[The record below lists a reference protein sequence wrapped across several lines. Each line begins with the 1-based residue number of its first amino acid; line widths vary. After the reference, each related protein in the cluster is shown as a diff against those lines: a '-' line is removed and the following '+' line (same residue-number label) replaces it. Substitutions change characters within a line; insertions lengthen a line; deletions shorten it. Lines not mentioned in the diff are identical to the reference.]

1 MTLPRANRRLI
12 SRSTLVL
19 LALVA
24 LAILFVGTPT
34 ASADEPP
41 SPPHAD
47 APEAPGGL
55 RVYPGGS
62 EELVASWRAPYYDGG
77 SPITEYRVQWK
88 SGSEDYDDSASST
101 RQAVIADTARPTHT
115 IGGLRSGTEY
125 TVRVIATNIAGD
137 GPPSLEESATTRS
150 ESGPKSGDEADGSR
164 VGYGGDG
171 VYTWWD
177 GDREMRVRIEPD
189 EDPQRYGGGE
199 GEPVFR
205 SDSGGGVMTLPG
217 GVLLALDP
225 TWSSSKVD
233 AFFSKNKI
241 KRNRVSELGFL
252 DNAFFVETEPGFPSL
267 QLANDLAAQEGVIIS
282 TPNWASEIETHQTP
296 PEDEDDHGD
305 TIDTATALPLNTR
318 MSGVIH
324 SYGDMDVFSFQV
336 SESTLV
342 AVGNFKEGEE
352 GGLDAL
358 DGNSFTVVDTSDSI
372 LNFFVH
378 GYNLV
383 RLEAGTYYAKVDNK
397 SYTPDT
403 SRWEYNIEVRTI
415 PDQGDT
421 IKTAADISV
430 QSDYSVFADLHSL
443 RDVDIFKIVVDTPT
457 EVIVDATLR
466 PWIWILFFGGGGGPI
481 VPINVDLLDGSGD
494 LLHLPSDGFP
504 GSRAYRLDPAGT
516 YYLRISSSSY
526 LRASDVRPYVI
537 RLFENSEYTEYI
549 EGCADITADS
559 IDPLFGCQWHLDN
572 DGDNEG
578 TPGND
583 INLGDVWQTTRGE
596 GVNVAII
603 DQTVESD
610 HEDLTENWNA
620 DLSHDYRYSADTLS
634 DQDHGTAVAGI
645 VAARDNGEGIIGV
658 APRASIVG
666 YNLLSGN
673 SSLATALDAFTRNM
687 EDIAVSN
694 NSWGHLYGSYLMAS
708 QLWTEA
714 LKAGAT
720 RGMDG
725 KGIFYVFAAGN
736 SHEYGHHVNL
746 AESKNSYFQTLA
758 CAVDSDGTRKYYS
771 ETGSALWVCAPSA
784 SVTTDNLNR
793 YRHDF
798 GGTSAA
804 SPVVAGVAALV
815 RSANPS
821 LTWRDVKLILAE
833 SAQKTDP
840 DNAAWKEGALEYGSR
855 TERYFYNPEYGFG
868 VVDTTEAV
876 ALAESWTNLPPMES
890 VSASSGWIDLPIP
903 DFTDEDGPT
912 TVSRELLLSS
922 EVGFTE
928 FVEITVEFDHPSFQN
943 LEIEIQSPA
952 GTVSTLTVPRESGGN
967 TELDTWFRFGSAAH
981 LGEDPSG
988 VWTLRLA
995 DHAAG
1000 RKGKIAA
1007 WSIKVY
1013 GHGEGVAVPRT
1024 LVLPEDRDWVEA
1036 PELTAPETPGQTVV
1050 SPGDG
1055 RLTVRWLAPEEENGS
1070 EVTAYTVRWSAWD
1083 APADVFEVT
1092 VTDLTSLTDGDEYA
1106 VQIPWLTN
1114 GIEYTVRVIAVS
1126 GNGER
1131 ELEEV
1136 RAIPAI
1142 PGVAGIPVDI
1152 CNRTEQVRDA
1162 ILAKLWD
1169 TNDCSLVTSV
1179 QLQSLRGK
1187 LDLRG
1192 SGIDSLLVEDFR
1204 YLTNLEILYL
1214 DYNTLSGL
1222 PDGVFDSLTNLWL
1235 LRLSGN
1241 DLSTLPD
1248 GVFDNLTNLEV
1259 LDLSWNFF
1267 LTTLP
1272 DGVFDNLINLEY
1284 LDLSVNHLSALPDGA
1299 FDNLTNLNNLYLDG
1313 GDHSTLPDGIFDNLT
1328 SLEQLDLGGN
1338 DLSALA
1344 DGIFD
1349 RLTSLERLDLGGN
1362 DLSTLPEGIFDGLT
1376 SLERLDLGGNDLS
1389 TPPEGIF
1396 DDLTGLEYLSLRAN
1410 GLSTLSDGVFDN
1422 LTELRSL
1429 DLTRNAFSALPDAF
1443 DNLPK
1448 LWLLRLGW
1456 NGLST
1461 LPEGVFDNLTNLQ
1474 SLYLNDNNL
1483 HVSSD
1488 AFDNLPKL
1496 RSLYL
1501 SGNGLSTL
1509 PDGVFDN
1516 LVGLNTLRL
1525 DDNEFNV
1532 LPDAFD
1538 NLPNLYSLHL
1548 ENNGLS
1554 TLPDGVFDDLTD
1566 LKYLYLSRN
1575 SLSTLP
1581 DGVFDNLIGL
1591 EDLRLTDNSLSTLP
1605 DGVFDNLARLKYLH
1619 LENNGLST
1627 LPEGVFD
1634 GLIGLSGLHLR
1645 ENGLSNLPD
1654 GIFDNLTSLRSLML
1668 SENDLSSLPDG
1679 VFDDLTD
1686 LYTLHLLENDL
1697 SVLPEGVFDGLT
1709 RLERLHLYD
1718 NDLSAL
1724 PDGVFDGLTKLEL
1737 LSLSGN
1743 DLSALPEGV
1752 FDGLTKLESLTL
1764 SRNDLAAL
1772 PVRVFDSLSN
1782 LEDLYLYENDLS
1794 ELPDDLFEGLRNLR
1808 RLELRDNP
1816 GEPFTFMAELVQ
1828 GGEDAVAVETGQAVP
1843 FDMAVSLSGQGGA
1856 LSTASVTVFAGT
1868 SRSEEIQVTP
1878 DADEPVTVTV
1888 ASAVFEPSAPSGIVS
1903 VEASFFWDFE
1913 YDRYYFDGIEA
1924 SIGPALT
1931 LGDIVANTPATG
1943 APTITGTARVGETL
1957 TVDTTAISDADG
1969 LDNVGYSYQWLA
1981 DDTEIA
1987 GATDPTYT
1995 PVADDV
2001 GKAIKVQVT
2010 FIDDR
2015 DFEESLASEATEA
2028 VVPAATSADDGAI
2041 WSATMT
2047 VGGSGTYYGYSSF
2060 SETGELSPKEFS
2072 LEGSDYTVWVL
2083 GEDDGGQAYL
2093 ILNQEIPVD
2102 FVLQLG
2108 AVRLVSKDAETQDLG
2123 SAYHYQWDVGT
2134 VSLSVGDKVEVGLR
2148 TDNNPAT
2155 GAPTI
2160 GGTPQVGE
2168 TLTVD
2173 TSGIDDADG
2182 IGNATFS
2189 YQWIA
2194 GTTDISGATGST
2206 YAPVAADA
2214 GKAIKVRVSFD
2225 DDQNNFESLTS
2236 EATAAVAAKPN
2247 TPATGA
2253 PAISGTAQV
2262 GETLTVDTSGIDDVD
2277 GMSGAVFSY
2286 QWLANE
2292 VNIDTDIAGAT
2303 DPTYT
2308 PVADDVG
2315 KAIKVQVTFIDD
2327 RDFEESLASEATA
2340 TVVTPLTA
2348 EFQDAPDKHLGTGV
2362 FTFDIA
2368 FSEPISIGYV
2378 TLRDDSLEVTNGSA
2392 TKAKRVN
2399 GQSDLWKIT
2408 VEPDSD
2414 ADVTVVLPI
2423 TEDCGSDGAVCT
2435 RDGTK
2440 LSNRSELTVPGPA
2453 AANAPATG
2461 LPTISGTA
2469 QVGETLTVD
2478 TSGIDDADGIG
2489 NATFSYQWIAGTTDI
2504 SGATGSTYAPV
2515 AADAGKAIKVRVSF
2529 DDDQNNFESL
2539 TSEATAAVA
2548 AKPNTPATG
2557 APAISGTAQVG
2568 ETLTVDTSGIDD
2580 VDGMSGAVFS
2590 YQWLANEVNIDTE
2603 IAGATDPTYTPVADD
2618 VGKAIKVQVTF
2629 IDDRDFEESLAS
2641 EATATVVTP
2650 LTAEFQDAPDKHLGT
2665 GVFTFDI
2672 AFSEPISIGYV
2683 TLRDDSLEVTNGS
2696 ATKAKRVNG
2705 QSDLWKI
2712 TVEPD
2717 SDADVTVVLPI
2728 TEDCGSD
2735 GAVCTR
2741 DGTKLSNRSE
2751 LTVPGPAAANAP
2763 ATGLPTISGTAQ
2775 VGETLTVDTSGID
2788 DADGIGNATFSYQ
2801 WIAGTT
2807 DISGATGSTYAP
2819 VAADAGKAIKVR
2831 VSFDDD
2837 QNNFESLTSEA
2848 TAAVAA
2854 KPNTPATGLPT
2865 ISGTAQVGETLT
2877 ASASDIDDAD
2887 GIGNATFSYQ
2897 WIAGTTDITGATGSS
2912 YAPLVADLGK
2922 TIKVRVSFDDDDDN
2936 EETLTSEA
2944 TATVVTPLTA
2954 EFRDAPDKHLGT
2966 GVFTFEIAFSEPISI
2981 GYVTLRDDS
2990 LDVTNGSATKAK
3002 RLDGQSDLWE
3012 ITVEPDSNA
3021 AVTVVL
3027 PITEDCES
3035 DGAVCTRDGTELS
3048 NRSELT
3054 VPGPAAANS
3063 PATGAPIISGTA
3075 RVGETLTVDTSG
3087 IDDADGMSGAVFSY
3101 QWLADGVDIAGATS
3115 DTYTPVADDVGKAV
3129 KVRVIFNDDDDN
3141 EETLTSP
3148 ATAAVAAETAAPDA
3162 PQSLNVSPDDTGTL
3176 DVSWEAPA
3184 SDGGSA
3190 ITGYKVQWKSGSE
3203 DYDGS
3208 AGSTRQAETTDP
3220 ASRTHTI
3227 TGLTNGVEYGVRVIA
3242 VNDVGDGPPSDE
3254 ATGTPRETTPPEL
3267 ATATVDGTT
3276 LTLTYDKDLDENSE
3290 PSSDAFS
3297 VTVGG
3302 TGRAV
3307 DGVSVSGSSVI
3318 LTLGSAVT
3326 SEDTVT
3332 VSYTVPTDAAA
3343 SRILDETGNAAAY
3356 FNGEPV
3362 ANNTPPP
3369 ANTPATGAP
3378 TISGTAQVGKTLTA
3392 ETSAIADADGMSGAV
3407 FTYQWLAN
3415 GADIAGATS
3424 DTYTL
3429 VADDV
3434 SKAIQVRVIFTD
3446 NADNEET
3453 LTSEATAAV
3462 EPRPNSPATGAPTI
3476 GGTVRVGETLTASTS
3491 DIDDADGM
3499 SKAVFSYQ
3507 WLANGAE
3514 IAGATSDT
3522 YTLVDADLDKAV
3534 KVRVIFTDNRSHQET
3549 LTSEATAAVATAADE
3564 SAVWSATLT
3573 VGSIAGFRGF
3583 WKDVGMGELTSEV
3596 FTLDGVDYTVKVL
3609 SDTNGLQFD
3618 LTLDKAL
3625 PVGFTLQVGATTL
3638 SSQDASIR
3646 EYSSGATQYGWAN
3659 QGVMLADGDTVQISL
3674 TLAE

>member
-1 MTLPRANRRLI
+1 MTLLRANRRLI

-19 LALVA
+19 LALAV

-47 APEAPGGL
+47 PPEAPKGL

-62 EELVASWRAPYYDGG
+62 EELVASWRAPYDDGG

-101 RQAVIADTARPTHT
+101 RQAVIADTARPTYT

-150 ESGPKSGDEADGSR
+150 ESGPKSVDEADGSR
-164 VGYGGDG
+164 VGYGGDR

-225 TWSSSKVD
+225 TWSSSQVD

-282 TPNWASEIETHQTP
+282 TPNWASEFETHQTP

-318 MSGVIH
+318 MSGVIN
-324 SYGDMDVFSFQV
+324 SDGDMDVFSFQV

-358 DGNSFTVVDTSDSI
+358 DGNSFTVVDASGSI

-403 SRWEYNIEVRTI
+403 TRWDYNIEVRTI

-457 EVIVDATLR
+457 EVIVDADLR
-466 PWIWILFFGGGGGPI
+466 PWIWILFFGGGGGAI

-516 YYLRISSSSY
+516 YYLRISASSY

-559 IDPLFGCQWHLDN
+559 IDPLFGCQWHLHN

-634 DQDHGTAVAGI
+634 DEDHGTAVAGI

-666 YNLLSGN
+666 YNFLSGN
-673 SSLATALDAFTRNM
+673 PSLATALDAFTRNL

-694 NSWGHLYGSYLMAS
+694 NSWGQFYGSYLMAS

-868 VVDTTEAV
+868 VVDATEAV

-912 TVSRELLLSS
+912 TVSGELLFSS

-928 FVEITVEFDHPSFQN
+928 FVEITVEFDHPSFQD

-1024 LVLPEDRDWVEA
+1024 LILPEDRDWVEA

-1179 QLQSLRGK
+1179 QLQSLRGE
-1187 LDLRG
+1187 LDLRD

-1259 LDLSWNFF
+1259 LDLSWSFF

-1272 DGVFDNLINLEY
+1272 DGVFDNLTNLEY

-1328 SLEQLDLGGN
+1328 SLYSLHLENNG
-1338 DLSALA
+1338 LSTLP

-1349 RLTSLERLDLGGN
+1349 SLTSLERLDLGGN

-1376 SLERLDLGGNDLS
+1376 SLQRLDLGGNDLS
-1389 TPPEGIF
+1389 TLPEGIFDGLTSLQRLDLGGNDLGTPPEGIF

-1410 GLSTLSDGVFDN
+1410 GLSTLPDSVFDN

-1496 RSLYL
+1496 WSLYL
-1501 SGNGLSTL
+1501 DGNGLSTL

-1516 LVGLNTLRL
+1516 LVGLKTLRL

-1581 DGVFDNLIGL
+1581 DGVFDNLFGL
-1591 EDLRLTDNSLSTLP
+1591 EVLGLTDNSLSTLP
-1605 DGVFDNLARLKYLH
+1605 EGVFDNLARLKHLF

-1634 GLIGLSGLHLR
+1634 GLIDLYGLHLR
-1645 ENGLSNLPD
+1645 GNGLSSLPD
-1654 GIFDNLTSLRSLML
+1654 GIFDNLTSIRSLSL
-1668 SENDLSSLPDG
+1668 SENYLSTLPDG

-1686 LYTLHLLENDL
+1686 LYMLYLQENDL

-1724 PDGVFDGLTKLEL
+1724 PEGVFDGLTKLEL

-1764 SRNDLAAL
+1764 SHNDLAAL

-1828 GGEDAVAVETGQAVP
+1828 EGEDAVAVETGQAVP

-1903 VEASFFWDFE
+1903 VEASFFWVFE

-1995 PVADDV
+1995 LVADDV

-2010 FIDDR
+2010 F
-2015 DFEESLASEATEA
+2015 T
-2028 VVPAATSADDGAI
+2028 
-2041 WSATMT
+2041 
-2047 VGGSGTYYGYSSF
+2047 
-2060 SETGELSPKEFS
+2060 
-2072 LEGSDYTVWVL
+2072 
-2083 GEDDGGQAYL
+2083 DDGG
-2093 ILNQEIPVD
+2093 NQETLTSATTAAVD
-2102 FVLQLG
+2102 PDPGPITGFTVVDASDQSVEGALADGGTLALDDPDGGSFGIRADLEPGATIGSMRLQLTG
-2108 AVRLVSKDAETQDLG
+2108 EETHDQTENIAPYSLYGDSGGNLSGESLPVGEYTLTATAYSEARLGGNVLGTLKVSFSVTATQ
-2123 SAYHYQWDVGT
+2123 QT
-2134 VSLSVGDKVEVGLR
+2134 N
-2148 TDNNPAT
+2148 TPAT
-2155 GAPTI
+2155 GQPTI
-2160 GGTPQVGE
+2160 TGTAQVGETLTADISGIGDDDGLPAESEFDYQWIAGTTDISGATGSSYAPLVADLGKTIKVRVSFDDDLNNFESLTSAATAAVAAKPNSPATGLPTISGTARVGE

-2182 IGNATFS
+2182 IDNATFS

-2206 YAPVAADA
+2206 YTLVADDA
-2214 GKAIKVRVSFD
+2214 GLTIQVKVSFFD
-2225 DDQNNFESLTS
+2225 DKNN
-2236 EATAAVAAKPN
+2236 
-2247 TPATGA
+2247 
-2253 PAISGTAQV
+2253 Q
-2262 GETLTVDTSGIDDVD
+2262 ETLT
-2277 GMSGAVFSY
+2277 
-2286 QWLANE
+2286 
-2292 VNIDTDIAGAT
+2292 
-2303 DPTYT
+2303 
-2308 PVADDVG
+2308 
-2315 KAIKVQVTFIDD
+2315 
-2327 RDFEESLASEATA
+2327 SEATA

-2348 EFQDAPDKHLGTGV
+2348 EFQDMPDKHLGTGV
-2362 FTFDIA
+2362 FTFEIT

-2414 ADVTVVLPI
+2414 AAVTVVLPI

-2453 AANAPATG
+2453 AANSPATGAPIISGTARVGETLTVDTSGIDDADGMSGAVFSYQWLANDAEITGATSNSYTLVDADFDKAVKVRVIFNDDDANEETLTSEETAAVAPRPNTPATG

-2504 SGATGSTYAPV
+2504 SGATGSTYAPLV
-2515 AADAGKAIKVRVSF
+2515 ADLGKTIKVRVSF
-2529 DDDQNNFESL
+2529 TD
-2539 TSEATAAVA
+2539 
-2548 AKPNTPATG
+2548 G
-2557 APAISGTAQVG
+2557 ASNV
-2568 ETLTVDTSGIDD
+2568 ETLT
-2580 VDGMSGAVFS
+2580 
-2590 YQWLANEVNIDTE
+2590 
-2603 IAGATDPTYTPVADD
+2603 
-2618 VGKAIKVQVTF
+2618 
-2629 IDDRDFEESLAS
+2629 S

-2665 GVFTFDI
+2665 GVFTF
-2672 AFSEPISIGYV
+2672 E
-2683 TLRDDSLEVTNGS
+2683 
-2696 ATKAKRVNG
+2696 
-2705 QSDLWKI
+2705 I
-2712 TVEPD
+2712 T
-2717 SDADVTVVLPI
+2717 
-2728 TEDCGSD
+2728 
-2735 GAVCTR
+2735 
-2741 DGTKLSNRSE
+2741 
-2751 LTVPGPAAANAP
+2751 
-2763 ATGLPTISGTAQ
+2763 
-2775 VGETLTVDTSGID
+2775 
-2788 DADGIGNATFSYQ
+2788 
-2801 WIAGTT
+2801 
-2807 DISGATGSTYAP
+2807 
-2819 VAADAGKAIKVR
+2819 
-2831 VSFDDD
+2831 
-2837 QNNFESLTSEA
+2837 
-2848 TAAVAA
+2848 
-2854 KPNTPATGLPT
+2854 
-2865 ISGTAQVGETLT
+2865 
-2877 ASASDIDDAD
+2877 
-2887 GIGNATFSYQ
+2887 
-2897 WIAGTTDITGATGSS
+2897 
-2912 YAPLVADLGK
+2912 
-2922 TIKVRVSFDDDDDN
+2922 
-2936 EETLTSEA
+2936 
-2944 TATVVTPLTA
+2944 
-2954 EFRDAPDKHLGT
+2954 
-2966 GVFTFEIAFSEPISI
+2966 FSEPISI

-3002 RLDGQSDLWE
+3002 RLNGQSDLWE
-3012 ITVEPDSNA
+3012 ITVEPDSDA
-3021 AVTVVL
+3021 DVTVVL

-3035 DGAVCTRDGTELS
+3035 DGAVCTRDGTKLS

-3115 DTYTPVADDVGKAV
+3115 DTYTLVDADFDKAV
-3129 KVRVIFNDDDDN
+3129 KVRVIFNDDDAN
-3141 EETLTSP
+3141 EETLTSE

-3162 PQSLNVSPDDTGTL
+3162 PRSLNVSPDDTGTL

-3208 AGSTRQAETTDP
+3208 AGSTRQAEITDP

-3227 TGLTNGVEYGVRVIA
+3227 TGLTDGVEYAVRVIA

-3254 ATGTPRETTPPEL
+3254 ATATPRETTPPEL
-3267 ATATVDGTT
+3267 ATATVDGPT
-3276 LTLTYDKDLDENSE
+3276 LTLTYDEALDENSE

-3297 VTVGG
+3297 VAVGG

-3318 LTLGSAVT
+3318 LTLGSAVA
-3326 SEDTVT
+3326 SGATVT

-3343 SRILDETGNAAAY
+3343 PRIQDEAGNPAAS
-3356 FNGEPV
+3356 FSDQDVE
-3362 ANNTPPP
+3362 NNTPPP
-3369 ANTPATGAP
+3369 ANSPATGAP
-3378 TISGTAQVGKTLTA
+3378 TISGTAQVGETLTA

-3407 FTYQWLAN
+3407 FIYQWLADDADIAGATSDTYTLVDTDVGKTIRVKVSFRDDKNNPETLTSAATAAVEPRPNSPATGAPSISGTVQVGKTLTASTSAIADADGMSGAVFIYQWLAN
-3415 GADIAGATS
+3415 GADIAGATNN
-3424 DTYTL
+3424 TYTL
-3429 VADDV
+3429 VDTDV
-3434 SKAIQVRVIFTD
+3434 GKTIKVRVIFTD

-3453 LTSEATAAV
+3453 LTSAATAAV

-3476 GGTVRVGETLTASTS
+3476 SGTVRVGETLTAGTS
-3491 DIDDADGM
+3491 AIADADGM
-3499 SKAVFSYQ
+3499 SGAVFIYQ
-3507 WLANGAE
+3507 WLANGADV
-3514 IAGATSDT
+3514 AGATSGT
-3522 YTLVDADLDKAV
+3522 YTPVADDVGKAIKV
-3534 KVRVIFTDNRSHQET
+3534 KVSFRDDRNHQES
-3549 LTSEATAAVATAADE
+3549 LTSEATAAVTAAADD
-3564 SAVWSATLT
+3564 SSIWSATLT

-3618 LTLDKAL
+3618 LTLDTAL

-3659 QGVMLADGDTVQISL
+3659 QGVILADVDTVEVSL